1 MPRPLSKFDLD
12 PFGSREREDRAG
24 DVDGSGLIEA
34 DPPHLLAEVHD
45 DDAVRVFANGN
56 CEPAFVFGVELAAWK
71 IAGWAEL
78 DFFMSSSLAGPRYAD
93 HRECPEND
101 RGAYIVRCAKICDM
115 TVTALLRDALNHSS
129 GKSIFH
135 FIRRCSRRA
144 SDRKALARSPRRKAF
159 DRNVFARSHDSASST
174 RSRATPLS
182 ISRKLL
188 LLPVLIPR
196 RDGPQRLVQ
205 GYIQVIDGLRNRA
218 SVGISHH
225 VPGIIY
231 EVQVRAAEY
240 FV

>member
-1 MPRPLSKFDLD
+1 
-12 PFGSREREDRAG
+12 
-24 DVDGSGLIEA
+24 VDTA
-34 DPPHLLAEVHD
+34 TCRD
-45 DDAVRVFANGN
+45 
-56 CEPAFVFGVELAAWK
+56 ELACCRFGIHW
-71 IAGWAEL
+71 G
-78 DFFMSSSLAGPRYAD
+78 
-93 HRECPEND
+93 
-101 RGAYIVRCAKICDM
+101 
-115 TVTALLRDALNHSS
+115 
-129 GKSIFH
+129 
-135 FIRRCSRRA
+135 
-144 SDRKALARSPRRKAF
+144 
-159 DRNVFARSHDSASST
+159 DSAGST

-231 EVQVRAAEY
+231 EAQIRAADH